1 MIHVL
6 GPGALG
12 RLFAARLASTGPVA
26 LIRRADGLGPGLRRL
41 RLLAGGEDTRSM
53 LVPDL
58 EPAAVRG
65 PIRRLLVCTKA
76 YGVGPAVAAIRQR
89 LAPDARLLLLQ
100 NGLGSQDRL
109 CRALPWLAVAAAVTT
124 EGAWRAGDEEVHHAG
139 RGVTRIG
146 ALQGDAGDW
155 PACLRRAGFDVQ
167 ASPDI
172 RRELADKLRVNALIN
187 PLTVLFDCNNG
198 GLLERP
204 RARRLL
210 RRLGREADAVLAA
223 AGYSFAQSAQARA
236 EAVARATAGNY
247 SSMLQDHRAGRRL
260 ELEDITGALLDLAVR
275 HGVRATGH
283 NALLRRVLNASNTP
297 RR

>member
-1 MIHVL
+1 MIHIL

-12 RLFAARLASTGPVA
+12 RLFAARLATTGPVA
-26 LIRRADGLGPGLRRL
+26 LIRRGDGRGPGLRRL
-41 RLLAGGEDTRSM
+41 RLLANAEEARSV

-65 PIRRLLVCTKA
+65 RIRRLLVCTKA
-76 YGVGPAVAAIRQR
+76 YDVGPAVAAIRQR

-100 NGLGSQDRL
+100 NGLGSQQRL

-139 RGVTRIG
+139 RGLTRIG

-155 PACLRRAGFDVQ
+155 ETRLRRAGFDVDT
-167 ASPDI
+167 SPDI
-172 RRELADKLRVNALIN
+172 RRDLADKLRVNALIN

-198 GLLERP
+198 DLLEWP

-223 AGYSFAQSAQARA
+223 AGYTFAECAQARA
-236 EAVARATAGNY
+236 EAVARTTAANY
-247 SSMLQDHRAGRRL
+247 SSMLQDHRAGRRP
-260 ELEDITGALLDLAVR
+260 ELEDITGALLDVAAR

-283 NALLRRVLNASNTP
+283 AAMMRRLLKAPELPKR
-297 RR
+297 